1 VPWRHGSHRLRWCT
15 QGYLRAGRSKLQR
28 AFQRNRTKR
37 PCFQHHLAK
46 KMQVPCLQLL
56 ISSAQSCLLLY
67 RNLRRTRLGANLI
80 SNVTFQETINVARNI
95 DDIQR
100 DIERT
105 RRQLASTL
113 DELADRSKPANLA
126 NDAKAAA
133 TEKLSQQNVQIA
145 LASVAALVVGA
156 IAFSV
161 VRSRR
166 KSNDLKELQRLLSQR

>member
-1 VPWRHGSHRLRWCT
+1 
-15 QGYLRAGRSKLQR
+15 LQR
-28 AFQRNRTKR
+28 AFRRKRTKR
-37 PCFQHHLAK
+37 RCLLHHPAK
-46 KMQVPCLQLL
+46 RRLVRCLQLL
-56 ISSAQSCLLLY
+56 IYSAQSCLLLY
-67 RNLRRTRLGANLI
+67 RKVSRARLGANLI

-113 DELADRSKPANLA
+113 DELAERSKPENLA

-133 TEKLSQQNVQIA
+133 TEKLPQQNVQIA

-156 IAFSV
+156 IAFSG

-166 KSNDLKELQRLLSQR
+166 KHKDLKDLQ

>member
-1 VPWRHGSHRLRWCT
+1 
-15 QGYLRAGRSKLQR
+15 
-28 AFQRNRTKR
+28 
-37 PCFQHHLAK
+37 
-46 KMQVPCLQLL
+46 M
-56 ISSAQSCLLLY
+56 
-67 RNLRRTRLGANLI
+67 
-80 SNVTFQETINVARNI
+80 ARNI

-113 DELADRSKPANLA
+113 DELADRSKPENLA
-126 NDAKAAA
+126 NDAKEAA

-166 KSNDLKELQRLLSQR
+166 RSNDLKEVQRLLSQR

>member
-1 VPWRHGSHRLRWCT
+1 
-15 QGYLRAGRSKLQR
+15 
-28 AFQRNRTKR
+28 
-37 PCFQHHLAK
+37 
-46 KMQVPCLQLL
+46 M
-56 ISSAQSCLLLY
+56 
-67 RNLRRTRLGANLI
+67 
-80 SNVTFQETINVARNI
+80 ARNI

-113 DELADRSKPANLA
+113 DELADRSKPENLA

-145 LASVAALVVGA
+145 LASVAAIVVGA

-166 KSNDLKELQRLLSQR
+166 RGKDLKEVQRLLAQR

>member
-1 VPWRHGSHRLRWCT
+1 
-15 QGYLRAGRSKLQR
+15 
-28 AFQRNRTKR
+28 
-37 PCFQHHLAK
+37 
-46 KMQVPCLQLL
+46 M
-56 ISSAQSCLLLY
+56 
-67 RNLRRTRLGANLI
+67 
-80 SNVTFQETINVARNI
+80 ARNI

-126 NDAKAAA
+126 SDAKAAA

-166 KSNDLKELQRLLSQR
+166 KSNDLKELQRLLSER

>member
-1 VPWRHGSHRLRWCT
+1 
-15 QGYLRAGRSKLQR
+15 
-28 AFQRNRTKR
+28 
-37 PCFQHHLAK
+37 
-46 KMQVPCLQLL
+46 M
-56 ISSAQSCLLLY
+56 
-67 RNLRRTRLGANLI
+67 
-80 SNVTFQETINVARNI
+80 ARNI

-126 NDAKAAA
+126 NDAKAAV

-166 KSNDLKELQRLLSQR
+166 KSNDLKELQRLLSER

>member
-1 VPWRHGSHRLRWCT
+1 
-15 QGYLRAGRSKLQR
+15 
-28 AFQRNRTKR
+28 
-37 PCFQHHLAK
+37 
-46 KMQVPCLQLL
+46 M
-56 ISSAQSCLLLY
+56 
-67 RNLRRTRLGANLI
+67 
-80 SNVTFQETINVARNI
+80 ARNI

-166 KSNDLKELQRLLSQR
+166 KSNDLKELQRLLSER